1 MAGSSPAMT
10 PTDKTENPA
19 GSLRGPPVT
28 LQEAQTATLPA
39 SAIGRAKGDLSAC
52 GPKGVRK
59 DARLPTGYGSRLE
72 KAPLLV
78 LALAAPFFGV
88 FGGAEWN
95 RRTFAANDLPRG
107 HNL

>member
-1 MAGSSPAMT
+1 MT
-10 PTDKTENPA
+10 PTDKPENPA

-78 LALAAPFFGV
+78 LALAARLLEAFGV
-88 FGGAEWN
+88 AEWN
-95 RRTFAANDLPRG
+95 LRTFAANDLRRG